1 MEYREFRAKTVN
13 DAITEALIELEI
25 TSDMIEYEVIEEGST
40 GLLGLFSKDAVIRA
54 RRKEDAGEEEDIFD
68 IRAQIRSG
76 SLLDDDRRSNGQSKA
91 EKKAEKKD
99 AGDSDAD
106 KAAKQA
112 LKASRKGEGKNAG
125 DGQSK
130 NAADG
135 RGRNAADGQSKN
147 AVDGRGRNAADGQ
160 SKNAVDGRGRNA
172 GDGNGKNAGDD
183 YSRNGGDDQSRSAGD
198 GGRQAKTPNKPAD
211 IAAMRNAEPKPE
223 NKVSKAPAVVKDV
236 DEEVLRRV
244 LNAIFDKLDIQGG
257 IDIAV
262 NKEERTVNINVDGED
277 TGDLIG
283 KRGQTLDAV
292 QYLLSIIVNKE
303 QECYF
308 RVKLDTN
315 NYRERRQK
323 TLENLARNMAAK
335 VKKTRKKVAL
345 EPMNPYERRV
355 IHSYLQADKLVTTKS
370 EGEEPNRRVVIYYK
384 KS

>member
-25 TSDMIEYEVIEEGST
+25 TSDMIEYEVIEEGSA

-76 SLLDDDRRSNGQSKA
+76 SLLDDDRKGNGQAKA

-99 AGDSDAD
+99 AAESDAD

-112 LKASRKGEGKNAG
+112 LKASRKGEGKNA
-125 DGQSK
+125 
-130 NAADG
+130 
-135 RGRNAADGQSKN
+135 ADGQGKST
-147 AVDGRGRNAADGQ
+147 GE
-160 SKNAVDGRGRNA
+160 GRGRNA
-172 GDGNGKNAGDD
+172 GDGQGKNAADGNGRNAGDSQ
-183 YSRNGGDDQSRSAGD
+183 SRNAADGNGRTAGD

-223 NKVSKAPAVVKDV
+223 NKATKAPAVVKDV

-244 LNAIFDKLDIQGG
+244 LNAIFEKLDIQGG

-262 NKEERTVNINVDGED
+262 NKEERTVDINIDGED